1 MRQCVPPRKKEREAD
16 SPAPS
21 LLLKQSP
28 IFIVAGNHDQIPDF
42 RTHCHEQNTAIL
54 VIHKNENEASTFR
67 AYETRFHIAKF
78 TPFPFVSLKSIYL
91 ICAPDKRNRVHSG
104 HIGSLLLF
112 FFFSNSLPYANF
124 TWECYHVRRSMLLP
138 LMGSETNFRTR

>member
-54 VIHKNENEASTFR
+54 GIHKNENEASTFR
-67 AYETRFHIAKF
+67 AYEIRFHIAKF

-104 HIGSLLLF
+104 HIGSFASFLF
-112 FFFSNSLPYANF
+112 LF
-124 TWECYHVRRSMLLP
+124 
-138 LMGSETNFRTR
+138 